1 MAQAAALRQAG
12 ATSVVIAPAE
22 QGLAV
27 GSLLLDQLGASSLE
41 VGQLK
46 EGIEE
51 ALLVRRWRWRCWWLA
66 LQ

>member
-27 GSLLLDQLGASSLE
+27 GTVLLDLLGASSLE

-46 EGIEE
+46 DGIGK
-51 ALLVRRWRWRCWWLA
+51 ALLVRRWR
-66 LQ
+66 